1 MNWGRS
7 IILVLIIFM
16 GFITILAI
24 KMTYSI
30 DDAFDKDYYEK
41 GLAFDKEYEL
51 KQNVIDDYVTPLITI
66 NGNTLNIAFKA
77 LENGKIIFKRTA
89 DKTKDRTIK
98 LKNSLFS
105 INKNILDKGQWHL
118 VMTWNYGNRNYLY
131 EKNIYLP

>member
-41 GLAFDKEYEL
+41 GLAFDEEYAL
-51 KQNVIDDYVTPLITI
+51 KQNVIDDHATPLITV
-66 NGNTLNIAFKA
+66 NGNTLNVEFKA
-77 LENGKIIFKRTA
+77 LENGNILFKRTA
-89 DKTKDRTIK
+89 DKTKDRSIK
-98 LKNSLFS
+98 LKNSSFS
-105 INKNILDKGQWHL
+105 IDKGLLEKGQWHL
-118 VMTWNYGNRNYLY
+118 VISWNNGKRNYLY
-131 EKNIYLP
+131 EKNIYIP